1 MQVNEV
7 LETLL
12 QQLQAHNHP
21 HAGAVQAAINLAGAA
36 VPGQKGLYASQVSL
50 LLHSVVRMQLS
61 AYTCTLSCSLFFW
74 CVIDLLACMTQ
85 WADMSEP
92 VDSDHVL
99 GPRCIACTAYTFSL
113 RSSFHGMQ
121 SH

>member
-36 VPGQKGLYASQVSL
+36 PQGQKGLYASQVTPPPP
-50 LLHSVVRMQLS
+50 LLHSV
-61 AYTCTLSCSLFFW
+61 
-74 CVIDLLACMTQ
+74 I
-85 WADMSEP
+85 
-92 VDSDHVL
+92 
-99 GPRCIACTAYTFSL
+99 CIAVVCIYKHSFVL
-113 RSSFHGMQ
+113 CLSSFTCMYEAVD
-121 SH
+121 

>member
-36 VPGQKGLYASQVSL
+36 APGQKGLYASQVAPPPPFCIL
-50 LLHSVVRMQLS
+50 LS
-61 AYTCTLSCSLFFW
+61 ACSC
-74 CVIDLLACMTQ
+74 LLVYAPFCAQ
-85 WADMSEP
+85 
-92 VDSDHVL
+92 
-99 GPRCIACTAYTFSL
+99 
-113 RSSFHGMQ
+113 SSFG
-121 SH
+121 

>member
-36 VPGQKGLYASQVSL
+36 PPGQKGLYASQVHPPP
-50 LLHSVVRMQLS
+50 LLHLVVCIQLS
-61 AYTCTLSCSLFFW
+61 A
-74 CVIDLLACMTQ
+74 
-85 WADMSEP
+85 EK
-92 VDSDHVL
+92 
-99 GPRCIACTAYTFSL
+99 RKE
-113 RSSFHGMQ
+113 
-121 SH
+121 

>member
-36 VPGQKGLYASQVSL
+36 APGQKGLYASQVRP
-50 LLHSVVRMQLS
+50 LLHSVVCMLLS
-61 AYTCTLSCSLFFW
+61 AWVCTFLCSVFL
-74 CVIDLLACMTQ
+74 DLLACMRQ
-85 WADMSEP
+85 WTDLS
-92 VDSDHVL
+92 
-99 GPRCIACTAYTFSL
+99 GT
-113 RSSFHGMQ
+113 
-121 SH
+121 